1 MRYLLSLGIVFFSI
15 PLSASEIILEQVT
28 LRRGMEG
35 DTKQSGALD
44 DPKTYSKNKVYR
56 EERELASQ
64 AGIEIDQFLDDYHAK
79 GFKKG
84 SGSNR
89 AVHYML
95 FYNSISAPQCK
106 REYLVQ
112 RVKQTKTY
120 YRENR
125 KIAGKTVEYLV
136 EVFKLNS
143 YGHTKRADGHDQL
156 HFLGDVQSRK
166 TVVEIEVGCG
176 EVRSVADG
184 FAWPFEQKIL
194 FKKLQDYSSKPGLYD
209 KVSFEFSR
217 SYSFTSEFDRN
228 GHKITLPDFLR

>member
-1 MRYLLSLGIVFFSI
+1 MSLGIVLFSV

-35 DTKQSGALD
+35 DTRQSGALD

-56 EERELASQ
+56 EEKELAAQ
-64 AGIEIDQFLDDYHAK
+64 AGVEIDQFLDDYYAI
-79 GFKKG
+79 GFRKE
-84 SGSNR
+84 SGANR

-106 REYLVQ
+106 REYLIQ
-112 RVKQTKTY
+112 RVRHTKIY
-120 YRENR
+120 YRNR
-125 KIAGKTVEYLV
+125 NIADKTVEYLV

-143 YGHTKRADGHDQL
+143 YGHTKRADGHVQL

-166 TVVEIEVGCG
+166 TVVDIEVGCG
-176 EVRSVADG
+176 EVRNVADEL
-184 FAWPFEQKIL
+184 AWPFEQKIL
-194 FKKLQDYSSKPGLYD
+194 FKELQDYSNKPGLYD

-217 SYSFTSEFDRN
+217 SYSFASEFDRN
-228 GHKITLPDFLR
+228 GHKVTLPDFLQ

>member
-1 MRYLLSLGIVFFSI
+1 MKYLLSLGIVLFSV

-35 DTKQSGALD
+35 DTRQSGALD

-56 EERELASQ
+56 EEKELAAQ
-64 AGIEIDQFLDDYHAK
+64 AGVEIDQFLDDYYAK
-79 GFKKG
+79 GFRKE
-84 SGSNR
+84 SGANK
-89 AVHYML
+89 AVHYLL

-106 REYLVQ
+106 REYLIQ
-112 RVKQTKTY
+112 RIRQTNTY
-120 YRENR
+120 YQENR
-125 KIAGKTVEYLV
+125 KISSKAVEYLV

-143 YGHTKRADGHDQL
+143 YGHTKRADGHVQL

-166 TVVEIEVGCG
+166 TVVDIEVGCG
-176 EVRSVADG
+176 EVRGVADG
-184 FAWPFEQKIL
+184 LAWPFQQKIL
-194 FKKLQDYSSKPGLYD
+194 FKELQDYSNKPGLYD